1 MRHQMRYASM
11 FCAFILLVSALFS
24 FSPGRA
30 QAGFTNFI
38 TRDADKFMDGTTE
51 FRFIGS
57 NVPFLGRAWMDPT
70 EIEDLI
76 RGASISGIDVI
87 RLYPFEVKM
96 NTDPEGIYRHVM
108 GPGNYNESAFKL
120 FDKVLQLANQ
130 YNVRLIIPF
139 VDKYNYVGGVAD
151 WAAFRNKSADEF
163 WSDPRI
169 KQDFKDFINYV
180 VNRTN
185 TYTNVQYKDD
195 KAIMAWQLG
204 NELHST
210 DSWVSEM
217 AAYFK
222 SLDSNHLV
230 GDGGYVRAQGIRQN
244 ALDDPNIDFIDPHIY
259 RYHNYSDPIA
269 KINEWRNTTK
279 GKKPLIIGEFGDFSP
294 EITEQL
300 LSTVQSNGTSGAM
313 FWATMPHH
321 KMGGWHW
328 QPVGNWVYLRYPG
341 FATGDWANESVI
353 IGKLR
358 SYSYS
363 IKGLTVPAWPAPD
376 APVMFPAD
384 SVNTLSW
391 LGASGAGAF
400 EIERSTDP
408 SGPWD
413 VIGTEVT
420 DDITTP
426 RHYNLIVPIFSDT
439 TAVKGNS
446 YYYRVRAKNADGLYS
461 PYSNVIGPVAS
472 NGAVIIDNVGS
483 GYTESG
489 TWGDSS
495 LPDSYGGSSRYSSNS
510 GSTAK
515 WTPNL
520 PTAGYYNVYVT
531 YPSHLKSNEYAQY
544 TIYHNG
550 TTNTVTVDQTTMGR
564 GRWRLIDTAY
574 FEAGTGGYVRLTASS
589 GSNTRADAV
598 MFEPVSFGD
607 HFQSGGT
614 LNWKVLSGN
623 WSVEDDGTKVLKQ
636 SGNGTAETVTGAIYS
651 DAAVTAAVKAYNNT
665 KSNASS
671 GLVARANADLSSMYT
686 MHINYDANKVQ
697 LYKKVKGSWANL
709 GEAHIEA
716 SPGTWYLLRLELKG
730 SSIKGYVNGVQ
741 KISADDS
748 SLTDGYIG
756 LRTSGQTVVFDNVIV
771 TTK

>member
-1 MRHQMRYASM
+1 MRHQMRFTSM
-11 FCAFILLVSALFS
+11 VCVVIMLVSVLFF
-24 FSPGRA
+24 FSPERA
-30 QAGFTNFI
+30 QAGFTNYI
-38 TRDADKFMDGTTE
+38 TRDVDKFMDGTTE

-57 NVPFLGRAWMDPT
+57 NVPFLGRAWMDPN

-76 RGASISGIDVI
+76 RGASISGINVI

-96 NTDPEGIYRHVM
+96 TSDPEDAYRHVM
-108 GPGNYNESAFKL
+108 APGNYNESAFKL

-163 WSDPRI
+163 WSDPEI

-185 TYTNVQYKDD
+185 TYTNVKYKDD
-195 KAIMAWQLG
+195 NAIMAWQLG

-210 DSWVSEM
+210 DSWTSEM

-222 SLDSNHLV
+222 SLDANHLV

-294 EITEQL
+294 EVTEQL
-300 LSTVQSNGTSGAM
+300 LSTVQNNGTSGAM

-328 QPVGNWVYLRYPG
+328 QPVGNWAYLRYPG
-341 FATGDWANESVI
+341 FATGDFANESVT
-353 IGKLR
+353 IGLLR
-358 SYSYS
+358 RYAYS
-363 IKGLTVPAWPAPD
+363 IKGLTVPPWPAPD
-376 APVMFPAD
+376 TPVMFPAN

-391 LGASGAGAF
+391 LGASGAASYDV
-400 EIERSTDP
+400 ERSFNRK
-408 SGPWD
+408 GPWET
-413 VIGTEVT
+413 VGAGVT
-420 DDITTP
+420 DDITIP
-426 RHYNLIVPIFSDT
+426 RNYNLIVPIFSDLS
-439 TAVKGNS
+439 AKKGKI
-446 YYYRVRAKNADGLYS
+446 YFYRVRAKNSEGLYS
-461 PYSNVIGPVAS
+461 PYSNVIGPVKS
-472 NGAVIIDNVGS
+472 NGAVIIDNGGS
-483 GYTESG
+483 GYSESG
-489 TWGDSS
+489 TWGNSS
-495 LPDSYGGSSRYSSNS
+495 LPDSYGGSSRYSSNA

-515 WTPNL
+515 WTPDL
-520 PTAGYYNVYVT
+520 PKSGYYNVYVS
-531 YPSHLKSNEYAQY
+531 YPANLNSNKNALY
-544 TIYHNG
+544 TIYHG
-550 TTNTVTVDQTTMGR
+550 GKTDTIFIDQTTMGR

-574 FEAGTGGYVRLTASS
+574 FDAGTDGYVMLTASS

-607 HFQSGGT
+607 HFQSGSAA
-614 LNWKVLSGN
+614 NWTVLSGN
-623 WSVEDDGTKVLKQ
+623 WSVADDGTKVLKQ
-636 SGNGTAETVTGAIYS
+636 TGTGTAETVTGTVYT
-651 DAAVTAAVKAYNNT
+651 DAAITAAVKVYDKT
-665 KSNASS
+665 GPKSSS

-686 MHINYDANKVQ
+686 MQINYDANKVQ
-697 LYKKVKGSWANL
+697 LYKKVNGSWVNL

-716 SPGTWYLLRLELKG
+716 SPGTWYLLRMELDG
-730 SSIKGYVNGVQ
+730 SSIKGFVNGVQ
-741 KISADDS
+741 KIDANDL

-756 LRTSGQTVVFDNVIV
+756 LRTNGQTAVFDNVLV
-771 TTK
+771 TPR